1 MTMNHDHDDDTTNK
15 PLEPRVAKLEV
26 GLDRL
31 TDDVRSLAAIVRDKG
46 SNVEKQ
52 LNQLTVAVTQAA
64 GPRKTDWTV
73 IISAVFLVLAIGSAV
88 FWPLNQQ
95 VSDNKS
101 QLDKVEN
108 RLSEADKQ
116 FEIKNDL
123 EHQALKTCFRQ
134 ELEQQKKLFDAEIAL
149 AQAKADGVQKYNELY
164 IDKLFGR
171 VQSLEAERIKVSD
184 KEHDELML
192 WRQKAMGLKEVTPNP
207 VPVLVTPSK

>member
-15 PLEPRVAKLEV
+15 TLEPRVEKLEV

-31 TDDVRSLAAIVRDKG
+31 TYDVRSLAAIVRDQG

-123 EHQALKTCFRQ
+123 EHQALTTCFRQ
-134 ELEQQKKLFDAEIAL
+134 
-149 AQAKADGVQKYNELY
+149 
-164 IDKLFGR
+164 
-171 VQSLEAERIKVSD
+171 
-184 KEHDELML
+184 
-192 WRQKAMGLKEVTPNP
+192 
-207 VPVLVTPSK
+207 